1 MNFADFKEQVF
12 LNGFFWKYNIVV
24 TDAVAEI
31 FQSYK
36 FPKNLEKM
44 CLNLDITINILHE
57 HIK

>member
-1 MNFADFKEQVF
+1 MIFKEQVF

-44 CLNLDITINILHE
+44 CLNLDITINVLHE